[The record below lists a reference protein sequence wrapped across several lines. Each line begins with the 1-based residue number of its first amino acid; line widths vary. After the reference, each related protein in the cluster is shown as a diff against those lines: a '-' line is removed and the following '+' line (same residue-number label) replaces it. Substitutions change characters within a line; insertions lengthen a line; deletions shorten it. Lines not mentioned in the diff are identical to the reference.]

1 VYILWYTNSTVFD
14 VVELLNELVSSRP
27 ACFANN
33 FARMKISKRNIA
45 KLLLAFFLKSMLI
58 VAVVADLC
66 SFDFD
71 NSAPIV
77 VTELDF
83 ENDFTLNDYSMEHP
97 EEEEEK
103 ESFENGFNLGEY
115 RKVKITYQYRLRFAE
130 QFLPDTDEQVAPPFH
145 PDLLCPPPEFT
156 V

>member
-1 VYILWYTNSTVFD
+1 
-14 VVELLNELVSSRP
+14 
-27 ACFANN
+27 
-33 FARMKISKRNIA
+33 M
-45 KLLLAFFLKSMLI
+45 
-58 VAVVADLC
+58 AVVADLC
-66 SFDFD
+66 SFDFG

-83 ENDFTLNDYSMEHP
+83 ENDFTLDDYSMEHP

-115 RKVKITYQYRLRFAE
+115 RTTKIAYQYPLSFAA
-130 QFLPDTDEQVAPPFH
+130 QFSPDTDEQVTPAFN
-145 PDLLCPPPEFT
+145 PDLLCPPPEFA